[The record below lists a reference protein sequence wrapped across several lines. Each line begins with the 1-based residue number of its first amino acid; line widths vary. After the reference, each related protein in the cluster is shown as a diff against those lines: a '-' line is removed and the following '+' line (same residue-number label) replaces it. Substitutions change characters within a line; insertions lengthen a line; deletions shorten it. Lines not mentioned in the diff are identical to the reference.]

1 MSTAASPA
9 ASTASCTRR
18 AEPPC
23 RWTNRAAR
31 RVAAHA
37 LVPGITFWQTA
48 VDLVFA
54 NNVPSGH
61 GPGWTTADTVRLRA
75 LLDARPR

>member
-1 MSTAASPA
+1 MRP
-9 ASTASCTRR
+9 
-18 AEPPC
+18 
-23 RWTNRAAR
+23 R